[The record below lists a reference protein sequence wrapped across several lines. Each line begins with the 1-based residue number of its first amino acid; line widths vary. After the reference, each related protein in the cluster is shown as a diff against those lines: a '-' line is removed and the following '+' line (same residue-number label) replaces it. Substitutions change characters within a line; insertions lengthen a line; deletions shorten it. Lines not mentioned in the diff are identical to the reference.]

1 MHQSHSTGSS
11 SGHVIGISRG
21 RSRIK
26 LGEVSL
32 GRSHCH
38 MQAKSFRSL
47 MMDLIVGREQ
57 RRHSHFQKHSIH
69 HILSVMGD
77 NEWRD
82 EREWPLTRTQWTPF
96 YLHSRG
102 SANSRFGDGTLSINK
117 PENEPTDTYQ
127 YDPAHP
133 VPFITDPTSTQIG
146 GPDDYSAIE
155 RRDNVL
161 GIYDRTSGSRIGV
174 RDSSYWICIPF
185 PLPQIFLILWQ
196 SSVTTSLHVE
206 LCPAL
211 VWCERVFREGMD
223 RPSLIEPG
231 KIYKFSI
238 DCWNTCQIF
247 KTGHRI
253 GLEISSSAF
262 PKFDRNLNTGAP
274 LGLQL
279 RWR

>member
-1 MHQSHSTGSS
+1 MSTPEEFP
-11 SGHVIGISRG
+11 V
-21 RSRIK
+21 RI
-26 LGEVSL
+26 
-32 GRSHCH
+32 
-38 MQAKSFRSL
+38 F
-47 MMDLIVGREQ
+47 
-57 RRHSHFQKHSIH
+57 
-69 HILSVMGD
+69 VMGA

-82 EREWPLTRTQWTPF
+82 EREWPLARTQWTPF

-117 PENEPTDTYQ
+117 PENEPTDMYQ

-155 RRDNVL
+155 RRDDVL
-161 GIYDRTSGSRIGV
+161 VYMTEPLKEEIEVTGPIRMDLYASSSAPDTDFMAKLVDIWPSGFVQRLCDGMV
-174 RDSSYWICIPF
+174 R
-185 PLPQIFLILWQ
+185 
-196 SSVTTSLHVE
+196 
-206 LCPAL
+206 A
-211 VWCERVFREGMD
+211 RFREGMD
-223 RPSLIEPG
+223 RPTLIEPG

-238 DCWNTCQIF
+238 DCWNTCQVF

-274 LGLQL
+274 LGITRKWL
-279 RWR
+279 